1 MELKLS
7 LDLDGA
13 TLRDLQQFVATA
25 ENAGVQ
31 NSATLGVEGT
41 VVHLETHSVQT
52 PRTRTESQHP
62 KGDDPTPTSEF
73 RIPGVVGEQA
83 IRSVIDILTG
93 KQEPPR

>member
-7 LDLDGA
+7 LDLNDA

-31 NSATLGVEGT
+31 SGARLSLDGS
-41 VVHLETHSVQT
+41 VVHLHTHSVQ
-52 PRTRTESQHP
+52 ESLP
-62 KGDDPTPTSEF
+62 KSSTSHKGTDPTPTSEF